1 MNPQPLQLVLAS
13 TSTYRATLLDRLGIS
28 YTQQA
33 PSVEES
39 MLPNEEFAA
48 LASRLAREKA
58 ASVYAPDSL
67 VIGSDQVAVLEQQRL
82 HKPGT
87 SERACTQ
94 LRASSGKTVQ
104 FFTGVALLNTVTGD
118 VQSSVVQYR
127 VKFRVLND
135 AEIRR
140 YVTRDNPLDCAG
152 SFKWERLGI
161 ALMTSLEGPDPT
173 ALEGLPLIALC
184 KMLRNAGLEIP

>member
-1 MNPQPLQLVLAS
+1 MNPQPLKLVLAY
-13 TSTYRATLLDRLGIS
+13 TSTYRATLLDRLGVS

-39 MLPNEEFAA
+39 ILPNEDFPS
-48 LASRLAREKA
+48 LAGRLAREKA
-58 ASVYAPDSL
+58 AAVYAPDSL

-82 HKPGT
+82 RKPST
-87 SERACTQ
+87 SERAYAQ
-94 LRASSGKTVQ
+94 LRASSDKTVQ
-104 FFTGVALLNTVTGD
+104 FFTGVALLNTVTGH
-118 VQSSVVQYR
+118 VQSSVVHYR
-127 VKFRVLND
+127 VKFRVLSD

-140 YVTRDNPLDCAG
+140 YVTHDDPLDCAG

-161 ALMTSLEGPDPT
+161 ALMASLKGPDPT

-184 KMLRNAGLEIP
+184 KMLRKAGLEIP

>member
-1 MNPQPLQLVLAS
+1 MNPQPLKLVLAS
-13 TSTYRATLLDRLGIS
+13 TSTYRATLLDRLGVS

-39 MLPNEEFAA
+39 ILPNEDFPS
-48 LASRLAREKA
+48 LAGRLAREKA
-58 ASVYAPDSL
+58 AAVYAPDSL

-82 HKPGT
+82 RKPST
-87 SERACTQ
+87 CDRAYAQ

-104 FFTGVALLNTVTGD
+104 FFTGVALLNTITGH
-118 VQSSVVQYR
+118 VQSSVVHYR
-127 VKFRVLND
+127 VKFRVLSD

-140 YVTRDNPLDCAG
+140 YVTHDDPLDCAG

-161 ALMTSLEGPDPT
+161 ALMASLEGPDPT

-184 KMLRNAGLEIP
+184 KMLRKAGLEIP

>member
-1 MNPQPLQLVLAS
+1 
-13 TSTYRATLLDRLGIS
+13 
-28 YTQQA
+28 
-33 PSVEES
+33 

-87 SERACTQ
+87 SERARTQ

-184 KMLRNAGLEIP
+184 KMLRKAGLEIP

>member
-1 MNPQPLQLVLAS
+1 MNPQPLKLVLAS
-13 TSTYRATLLDRLGIS
+13 TSTYRATLLDRLGVS
-28 YTQQA
+28 YAQQA

-39 MLPNEEFAA
+39 ILPNEDFPS
-48 LASRLAREKA
+48 LAGRLAREKA
-58 ASVYAPDSL
+58 AAVYAPDSL

-82 HKPGT
+82 RKPRT
-87 SERACTQ
+87 YERAHAQ

-104 FFTGVALLNTVTGD
+104 FFTGVALLNTVTGH
-118 VQSSVVQYR
+118 VQSSVVHYR
-127 VKFRVLND
+127 VKFRVLSD

-140 YVTRDNPLDCAG
+140 YVTHDDPLDCAG

-161 ALMTSLEGPDPT
+161 ALMASLEGTDPT

-184 KMLRNAGLEIP
+184 KMLRKAGLEIP

>member
-1 MNPQPLQLVLAS
+1 MNPQPLKLVLAS
-13 TSTYRATLLDRLGIS
+13 TSTYRATLLDRLGVS

-39 MLPNEEFAA
+39 ILPNEDFPS
-48 LASRLAREKA
+48 LAGRLAREKTA
-58 ASVYAPDSL
+58 AVYAPDSL

-82 HKPGT
+82 RKPST
-87 SERACTQ
+87 CDRAYAQ

-104 FFTGVALLNTVTGD
+104 FFTGVALLNTITGH
-118 VQSSVVQYR
+118 VQSSVVHYR
-127 VKFRVLND
+127 VKFRVLSD

-140 YVTRDNPLDCAG
+140 YVTHDDPLDCAG

-161 ALMTSLEGPDPT
+161 ALMASLEGPDPT

-184 KMLRNAGLEIP
+184 KMLRKAGLEIP

>member
-1 MNPQPLQLVLAS
+1 MNPQPLKLVLAS
-13 TSTYRATLLDRLGIS
+13 TSTYRATLLDRLGVS
-28 YTQQA
+28 YAQQA

-39 MLPNEEFAA
+39 ILPNEDFSS
-48 LASRLAREKA
+48 LAGRLAREKA
-58 ASVYAPDSL
+58 AAVYAPDSL

-82 HKPGT
+82 RKPGT
-87 SERACTQ
+87 SERAYSQ

-104 FFTGVALLNTVTGD
+104 FFTGIALLNTVTGH
-118 VQSSVVQYR
+118 VQSSVVHYR
-127 VKFRVLND
+127 VKFRVLSD

-140 YVTRDNPLDCAG
+140 YVTHDDPLDCAG

-161 ALMTSLEGPDPT
+161 ALMASLEGPDPT

-184 KMLRNAGLEIP
+184 KMLRKAGLEIP

>member
-1 MNPQPLQLVLAS
+1 MNPQPLKLVLAS
-13 TSTYRATLLDRLGIS
+13 TSTYRATLLDRLGVS
-28 YTQQA
+28 HTQQA

-39 MLPNEEFAA
+39 ILPNEDFPS
-48 LASRLAREKA
+48 LAGRLAREKA
-58 ASVYAPDSL
+58 AAVYAPDSL

-82 HKPGT
+82 RKPGT
-87 SERACTQ
+87 SERAHAQ

-104 FFTGVALLNTVTGD
+104 FFTGVALLNTVTGH
-118 VQSSVVQYR
+118 VQSSVVHYR
-127 VKFRVLND
+127 VKFRVLSD

-140 YVTRDNPLDCAG
+140 YVTHDDPLDCAG

-161 ALMTSLEGPDPT
+161 ALMASLEGPDPT

-184 KMLRNAGLEIP
+184 KMLRKAGLEIP